1 MQDKNTSRGL
11 LISIVIAALAIAGL
25 IVFVLNSQPDTAP
38 NSDNNQAD
46 TPTGSS
52 ERDNEV
58 APNPSERMMITY
70 TDSGFEPSD
79 LIVKKGTVVTVKNES
94 GHTMQ
99 FASNDHPAHRD
110 NPEMNIKT
118 LAPGESDSYTATA
131 VGTWGF
137 HNHFDENQTGNITVT
152 E

>member
-1 MQDKNTSRGL
+1 MQYKYTSRGL
-11 LISIVIAALAIAGL
+11 LISIIIAALAIAGL
-25 IVFVLNSQPDTAP
+25 IVFVLNNQSTTAP
-38 NSDNNQAD
+38 NSDKNQAD
-46 TPTGSS
+46 TS
-52 ERDNEV
+52 ERTNDA
-58 APNPSERMMITY
+58 APTPSERMMITY
-70 TDSGFEPSD
+70 KDNGFEPSD
-79 LIVKKGTVVTVKNES
+79 LTVKKGTVITVKNES

>member
-11 LISIVIAALAIAGL
+11 LISIIIAALAIAGL
-25 IVFVLNSQPDTAP
+25 IVFVLNNQSTTAP
-38 NSDNNQAD
+38 NSDKNQAD
-46 TPTGSS
+46 TS
-52 ERDNEV
+52 ERANDA
-58 APNPSERMMITY
+58 APTPSERMMITY
-70 TDSGFEPSD
+70 KDSGFEPSD
-79 LIVKKGTVVTVKNES
+79 LTVKKGTVVTVKNES